1 MEERLARAR
10 SELSAAVP
18 IDDASITNRPQRIS
32 LQDMSLRRA
41 LLQRLV
47 HTYEQQ
53 ISYTAELETVKDR
66 RAQLAREA
74 QTWTG
79 FSEPRPYSI
88 LLADGIRESIQVER
102 LEVAN
107 GESALSMLA
116 GLIEENRVLLNQAEE
131 KIRQINEQLEGNPNA
146 QTVSELTWR
155 GEFEKLRSQV
165 AAGAMTVLDLERKVR
180 QERLA
185 GSRVHLGLLE
195 RQLVLANA
203 GAIFMESDME
213 KVAARLNGEQRQ
225 LEGELA
231 DAESR
236 RRAAAQALESDEE
249 EWRRIR
255 ARPGADVSVSVRAAE
270 QVEVRRTQLETA
282 DTAATVLRFMLEAG
296 NVERAI
302 WEMRFASYRSRN
314 VEALGEAAGRL
325 EHFGRRVELWKN
337 YYRQQLESASSQVL
351 LQETRL
357 AGLGTNSDLAPL
369 VRERLAALRER
380 DQFLLR
386 IVRNVERGDRLIQRM
401 SEGLREAAGDL
412 PFTDRVR
419 NAFSNTGTW
428 FSRLWHLELFVA
440 QDTITVDG
448 QSITGKRS
456 VTLGKVILAI
466 LILVVGYWVTGLIS
480 RVMER
485 TFIKRFKIDAN
496 QASLIRRWLRVV
508 LVLSLAIF
516 SLVSVKIPLT
526 VFAFAGGALAIG
538 LGFGMQT
545 LLKNFVSGII
555 ILFERPFRVGD
566 VLDVAGQRGSVVG
579 VGIRSS
585 VLKLWDGTE
594 TLIPNSTLLE
604 NSVTNWTYS
613 SRKVRFT
620 INVGVAYG
628 SDTRRVVQ
636 LLSEIAER
644 HGLVEKEPP
653 PQILFVDFADSSLA
667 FELRFWVD
675 VIRSNSA
682 QVASDLRHMI
692 AGTLA
697 EHGIVMAFP
706 QRDLHLEASRPLQVQ
721 VLPTPDRA
729 PQAGQSSPEM
739 IATHGPDRSKG
750 ENGVATL
757 EIEPGSK
764 IP

>member
-1 MEERLARAR
+1 
-10 SELSAAVP
+10 
-18 IDDASITNRPQRIS
+18 
-32 LQDMSLRRA
+32 
-41 LLQRLV
+41 
-47 HTYEQQ
+47 
-53 ISYTAELETVKDR
+53 VKDR

-88 LLADGIRESIQVER
+88 LLADGLRESIQVER

-107 GESALSMLA
+107 SESALSMLA
-116 GLIEENRVLLNQAEE
+116 ALIEENRILLNQAEE
-131 KIRQINEQLEGNPNA
+131 KIRQINEQLEGNRNA
-146 QTVSELTWR
+146 PTVSELTWR

-165 AAGAMTVLDLERKVR
+165 AAGAMAALDLETKIR

-203 GAIFMESDME
+203 GAIFTESDME
-213 KVAARLNGEQRQ
+213 KVAARLEREQRQ

-231 DAESR
+231 EAESR
-236 RRAAAQALESDEE
+236 RRPAAQALESDQE

-255 ARPGADVSVSVRAAE
+255 AQPGADPLVSARAAE

-282 DTAATVLRFMLEAG
+282 DTAATLLRFMLEAG

-314 VEALGEAAGRL
+314 VEALGQTARRL
-325 EHFGRRVELWKN
+325 EQFGRRVEIWKR

-357 AGLGTNSDLAPL
+357 AGLGTNSDLTPL

-386 IVRNVERGDRLIQRM
+386 MVRNVERGDRLIQRL

-412 PFTDRVR
+412 PFTGRLR
-419 NAFSNTGTW
+419 NALSNTGTW
-428 FSRLWHLELFVA
+428 FGRLWHLELFVA
-440 QDTITVDG
+440 QDTINVDG

-456 VTLGKVILAI
+456 VTLGKILSAI

-480 RVMER
+480 CVMEPI
-485 TFIKRFKIDAN
+485 FIKRFKIDAN

-555 ILFERPFRVGD
+555 ILFERPFRIGD

-613 SRKVRFT
+613 SPKVRFT
-620 INVGVAYG
+620 ISLGVAYG

-653 PQILFVDFADSSLA
+653 PQILFVDFADSSLT
-667 FELRFWVD
+667 FELRFWLD

-706 QRDLHLEASRPLQVQ
+706 QRDIHLEASRPLQIQ
-721 VLPTPDRA
+721 VLPAPDGA
-729 PQAGQSSPEM
+729 PQAG
-739 IATHGPDRSKG
+739 
-750 ENGVATL
+750 V
-757 EIEPGSK
+757 
-764 IP
+764 